1 MLDELDFALVAR
13 LQEDAR
19 KPVTQLAKELK
30 RPTATVRD
38 RLRRLEDSG
47 VIQGYTVVIDTAK
60 IGLLIKALVH
70 VSTSGQAVDPDKFLD
85 AVGQI
90 PEVARADL
98 VTGDFEAVVTVH
110 VRDIRHLSRILY
122 EDMRALPAVT
132 GTNTSIVLVSRQWKI
147 PR

>member
-1 MLDELDFALVAR
+1 MFDELDLALIAQ
-13 LQEDAR
+13 LQENAR
-19 KPVTQLAKELK
+19 RPVAQLARQLK
-30 RPTATVRD
+30 RPTATIRD

-47 VIQGYTVVIDTAK
+47 VIQGYTAVIDAAK

-70 VSTSGQAVDPDKFLD
+70 ISTSGQAVDPDRFLD

-90 PEVARADL
+90 PEVASADL

-132 GTNTSIVLVSRQWKI
+132 GTNTSIVLVGRQWKI